1 MPTSEIG
8 HPSAGRI
15 WLAVNGAVRQQADI
29 GELIW
34 SVPEII
40 AEISASM
47 SLAPG
52 DLIFTGTP
60 AGVAAVVPGDRLD
73 GGVEGVAEIR
83 LTVSEP
89 RGEPS

>member
-1 MPTSEIG
+1 
-8 HPSAGRI
+8 
-15 WLAVNGAVRQQADI
+15 
-29 GELIW
+29 
-34 SVPEII
+34 
-40 AEISASM
+40 M